1 MKNFRNLFRISL
13 LTFLMGCCTGTMVA
27 SDAPTASH
35 VEQHKRI
42 DDLRRSTVALT
53 VMIED
58 RMIATCAGVWIDK
71 HTVLTAAHCVED
83 EGPAVFYSTL
93 EEFEDKK
100 RHIALVTAVDQKS
113 DLALLFANPNNAE
126 HPVVH
131 LSLVSPN
138 IGDSTEIIGHTSG
151 YPWTYSRGE
160 ISSIRKDITRPIGHL
175 EKALQISA
183 PVWMGNSGG
192 GAFDATGRLI
202 GISSWVST
210 AGPHLSFFVHRDV
223 IEKFLKREA
232 EKIL

>member
-1 MKNFRNLFRISL
+1 MKNFMNLFRISL

-113 DLALLFANPNNAE
+113 DLALLFANPNNTESLDILQDILGPIVVVRFHLSEKTLPDRSVILKKHCKFQHPCGWETAEAE
-126 HPVVH
+126 HLTQQVG
-131 LSLVSPN
+131 L
-138 IGDSTEIIGHTSG
+138 
-151 YPWTYSRGE
+151 
-160 ISSIRKDITRPIGHL
+160 L
-175 EKALQISA
+175 E
-183 PVWMGNSGG
+183 
-192 GAFDATGRLI
+192 
-202 GISSWVST
+202 
-210 AGPHLSFFVHRDV
+210 
-223 IEKFLKREA
+223 
-232 EKIL
+232 